1 MIQDG
6 VGLQNHALYLSLH
19 LLAKHFQISS
29 FGRDLMEDHTVL
41 SSMDPRSL
49 LESKLSVTVKFRN
62 NRFLATKCRLAAGSK
77 YFERAFYGDFSVA
90 ASPVIDLGDEDDP
103 ELVLLMLRYLNGS
116 SYSDLRCSMSMPQ
129 TLDLGISLFA
139 LADQYDVSTLRAD
152 IVDWFSMDVRNL
164 MCFEVVP
171 YAFQRLLGPF
181 ALFLADTSLQDTAF
195 ELCLENIE
203 TLLENQTF
211 HDLLLDGTL
220 LHSTFAGPLLAEVG
234 GRLQQFKTG
243 KRGPTKDLDLSQV
256 FASEDNSLAST

>member
-1 MIQDG
+1 
-6 VGLQNHALYLSLH
+6 
-19 LLAKHFQISS
+19 
-29 FGRDLMEDHTVL
+29 MEDHKVL

-77 YFERAFYGDFSVA
+77 YFERAFYGDFPVA
-90 ASPVIDLGDEDDP
+90 ASPIIDLGDEDDP

-116 SYSDLRCSMSMPQ
+116 SYSDLRCSVPMPQ

-139 LADQYDVSTLRAD
+139 LADQ
-152 IVDWFSMDVRNL
+152 
-164 MCFEVVP
+164 VVP
-171 YAFQRLLGPF
+171 CAFQRLLGPS

-243 KRGPTKDLDLSQV
+243 KRGPSKDLDLSQV

>member
-1 MIQDG
+1 MAR
-6 VGLQNHALYLSLH
+6 GLGYSAIKLT
-19 LLAKHFQISS
+19 AK
-29 FGRDLMEDHTVL
+29 
-41 SSMDPRSL
+41 
-49 LESKLSVTVKFRN
+49 
-62 NRFLATKCRLAAGSK
+62 
-77 YFERAFYGDFSVA
+77 VA

-116 SYSDLRCSMSMPQ
+116 SYSDLRCSVSMPQ

-139 LADQYDVSTLRAD
+139 LADQYDVTTLRAD

-181 ALFLADTSLQDTAF
+181 TLFLADTSLQDTAF

>member
-1 MIQDG
+1 
-6 VGLQNHALYLSLH
+6 
-19 LLAKHFQISS
+19 
-29 FGRDLMEDHTVL
+29 MEDHTVL

-62 NRFLATKCRLAAGSK
+62 NRFLATKCRLAGGSK
-77 YFERAFYGDFSVA
+77 YFERAFYGDFPVA
-90 ASPVIDLGDEDDP
+90 ASPIIDLGDEDDP
-103 ELVLLMLRYLNGS
+103 ELVLLMLRYTQWFLL
-116 SYSDLRCSMSMPQ
+116 LRPAMFGADAPNSRLGYQPVCSGGPVRR
-129 TLDLGISLFA
+129 FN
-139 LADQYDVSTLRAD
+139 LA
-152 IVDWFSMDVRNL
+152 
-164 MCFEVVP
+164 VVP
-171 YAFQRLLGPF
+171 CAFQRLLGPS

-256 FASEDNSLAST
+256 FAYKDNSLAST